1 MILEKYYNNLCLRC
15 NLTLH
20 HKYGLND
27 LSYNNKDMV
36 QKTWSQAKYESE
48 PLSDLE
54 PDSDSDSSSF
64 SSGVDLNEAVRRISE
79 KNKLKNKV

>member
-1 MILEKYYNNLCLRC
+1 MSISNKKMKNIYSN
-15 NLTLH
+15 
-20 HKYGLND
+20 GLND

-36 QKTWSQAKYESE
+36 QKTWSQAKFEPDLE

-54 PDSDSDSSSF
+54 PDSDSDSSSDF

-79 KNKLKNKV
+79 KNKLKKLKNNV